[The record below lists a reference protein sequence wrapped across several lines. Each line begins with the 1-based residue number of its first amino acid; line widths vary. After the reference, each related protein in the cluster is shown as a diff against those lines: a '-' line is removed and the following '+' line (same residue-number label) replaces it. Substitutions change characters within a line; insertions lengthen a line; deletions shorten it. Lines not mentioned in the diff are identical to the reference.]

1 MNKSQQKPDL
11 DEILYRCIQ
20 KVATGPGYSKSL
32 SQEDARDALATI
44 LDGSAD
50 PVRAGVFLI
59 ALRMKRESM
68 DENKGF
74 LEALI
79 KTTKRVTAEVDSVI
93 DISEPYNGY
102 VRGLSVTAFLAPLLA
117 EMGEAAYSHGVESV
131 GPKFGLTH
139 HKVLKSIGINVDI
152 SVEEAA
158 VQLANRDIG
167 WAYIDQKAINP
178 SLHNLVD
185 LRERL
190 IKRSALTTT
199 ESLLKPISGRKE
211 TTMVCGYVHSEYPAI
226 YAELARFT
234 GFDNATIIRGVEGG
248 ITPSLQQQGKYFGY
262 HNKGEESL
270 VELDPKS
277 IGIDV
282 KKRAIPLPDN
292 LPEPGDNDH
301 GVINADAASAAA
313 AKVGL
318 AALSGEALLG
328 SSTMAYD
335 SLLYNA
341 SIVLLH
347 RKRYTSLTEA
357 ANAVSKV
364 MKSGTVITRLKNTGA
379 NV

>member
-1 MNKSQQKPDL
+1 MNKSQQKPEL
-11 DEILYRCIQ
+11 DEILYKCIQ

-32 SQEDARDALATI
+32 SQEDACDALATI
-44 LDGSAD
+44 LDGTAD

-79 KTTKRVTAEVDSVI
+79 NTTNRVIADVDSVI

-139 HKVLKSIGINVDI
+139 HKVLKSIGINVNI
-152 SVEEAA
+152 SVKEAA
-158 VQLANRDIG
+158 EQLANPNIA

-178 SLHNLVD
+178 SLNNLVD

-211 TTMVCGYVHSEYPAI
+211 THMVCGYVHSEYPAI
-226 YAELARFT
+226 YAELARFS

-248 ITPSLQQQGKYFGY
+248 ITPSLQQQGKFFGY
-262 HNKGEESL
+262 LNKGEESL
-270 VELDPKS
+270 TELDPKS

-292 LPEPGDNDH
+292 LPEPSLNDN
-301 GVINADAASAAA
+301 GLINADAASAAA
-313 AKVGL
+313 AQEGL
-318 AALSGEALLG
+318 NALRGDTGL
-328 SSTMAYD
+328 AYD

-341 SIVLLH
+341 SIILSH
-347 RKRYTSLTEA
+347 RNRYSSLVEA
-357 ANAVSKV
+357 ADAVAKI
-364 MKSGTVITRLKNTGA
+364 MKSGAVIERLKRSNAQIT
-379 NV
+379 

>member
-1 MNKSQQKPDL
+1 MNKSQQNPNL
-11 DEILYRCIQ
+11 DEILYKCIQ

-32 SQEDARDALATI
+32 TQEDARDALATI
-44 LDGSAD
+44 LNGSAD

-79 KTTKRVTAEVDSVI
+79 NTTNRVTADVDSVI

-102 VRGLSVTAFLAPLLA
+102 TRGLSVTAFLAPLLA

-139 HKVLKSIGINVDI
+139 HKVLKSIGINVDV
-152 SVEEAA
+152 SVEAA
-158 VQLANRDIG
+158 AKQLADPDIG

-178 SLHNLVD
+178 NLHSLVD

-211 TTMVCGYVHSEYPAI
+211 THMVCGYVHSEYPAI
-226 YAELARFT
+226 YAELARFS

-248 ITPSLQQQGKYFGY
+248 ITPSLQQQGKFFGY
-262 HNKGEESL
+262 LDKSEETL
-270 VELDPKS
+270 TELDPKS

-282 KKRAIPLPDN
+282 KKRAIPLPDD
-292 LPEPGDNDH
+292 LPEPSDKDQGA
-301 GVINADAASAAA
+301 INADAASSAA
-313 AKVGL
+313 AKEGL
-318 AALSGEALLG
+318 AALTGQAG
-328 SSTMAYD
+328 MAYD

-341 SIVLLH
+341 AIILTH
-347 RKRYTSLTEA
+347 RKRFDSLVDA
-357 ANAVSKV
+357 ANEVSKV
-364 MKSGTVITRLKNTGA
+364 LKSGAVLRRLKRSGA

>member
-11 DEILYRCIQ
+11 DDILYRCIQ

-32 SQEDARDALATI
+32 SQEDARDALLTI

-59 ALRMKRESM
+59 ALRMKRESIE
-68 DENKGF
+68 ENKGF

-79 KTTKRVTAEVDSVI
+79 QTTNRVTADIDSVI

-139 HKVLKSIGINVDI
+139 HKILKSIGINVDI
-152 SVEEAA
+152 SVEDAA
-158 VQLANRDIG
+158 KQLANSTIG

-199 ESLLKPISGRKE
+199 ESLLKPISGGKE
-211 TTMVCGYVHSEYPAI
+211 TLMVCGYVHSEYPAI
-226 YAELARFT
+226 YAELGRFS
-234 GFDNATIIRGVEGG
+234 GFDSAAIIRGVEGG

-262 HNKGEESL
+262 HNLGEESL

-277 IGIDV
+277 IGINV

-292 LPEPGDNDH
+292 LPEPSENDH

-313 AKVGL
+313 AKEGL
-318 AALSGEALLG
+318 AALTGQAG
-328 SSTMAYD
+328 MAYD

-347 RKRYTSLTEA
+347 RKRYKSLIDA
-357 ANAVSKV
+357 ADAVSKV
-364 MKSGTVITRLKNTGA
+364 LHSGSVIQRLKSSGA
-379 NV
+379 KV

>member
-11 DEILYRCIQ
+11 DDILYRCIQ

-32 SQEDARDALATI
+32 SQEDARDALLSI
-44 LDGSAD
+44 LKGNAD

-59 ALRMKRESM
+59 ALRMKRESIE
-68 DENKGF
+68 ENKGF

-79 KTTKRVTAEVDSVI
+79 QTTNRVTADVDSVI

-152 SVEEAA
+152 SVAEAA
-158 VQLANRDIG
+158 KQIANPDIG

-178 SLHNLVD
+178 SLHKLVD

-211 TTMVCGYVHSEYPAI
+211 TLMVCGYVHSEYPAV
-226 YAELARFT
+226 YAELGRFS
-234 GFDNATIIRGVEGG
+234 GFDSAAIIRGVEGG

-282 KKRAIPLPDN
+282 KKRAIPLPDD
-292 LPEPGDNDH
+292 LPEPSEEDH
-301 GVINADAASAAA
+301 GVINADAASVAAA
-313 AKVGL
+313 EAGL
-318 AALSGEALLG
+318 AALSGQTG
-328 SSTMAYD
+328 MAYD

-347 RKRYTSLTEA
+347 RKRYATIVEA

-364 MKSGTVITRLKNTGA
+364 LKSGAVIERLKNSGA

>member
-1 MNKSQQKPDL
+1 MNKSQQKPEL
-11 DEILYRCIQ
+11 DDILYRSIQ

-32 SQEDARDALATI
+32 SQEDARDSLLSI
-44 LDGSAD
+44 LNGSAD

-79 KTTKRVTAEVDSVI
+79 QTTNRVTANIDSVI

-117 EMGEAAYSHGVESV
+117 EMNEPSYSHGVESV

-139 HKVLKSIGINVDI
+139 NKVLKTIGIDVDI
-152 SVEEAA
+152 SVQQAA
-158 VQLANRDIG
+158 DQLADPSIA
-167 WAYIDQKAINP
+167 WAYVDQKAINP
-178 SLHNLVD
+178 SLNNLVE

-199 ESLLKPISGRKE
+199 ESLLKPISGIKQ
-211 TTMVCGYVHSEYPAI
+211 TMMVCGYVHSEYPAI
-226 YAELARFT
+226 YAELARYS
-234 GFDNATIIRGVEGG
+234 GFDSAAIIRGVEGG

-262 HNKGEESL
+262 HNYGEEKL
-270 VELDPKS
+270 IELEPKS

-282 KKRAIPLPDN
+282 KKRAIPLPTD
-292 LPEPGDNDH
+292 LAKPSKKDR
-301 GVINADAASAAA
+301 GVINADAASVAAA
-313 AKVGL
+313 EQGL
-318 AALSGEALLG
+318 AALHGQEG
-328 SSTMAYD
+328 MAYD

-341 SIVLLH
+341 SIILLH
-347 RKRYTSLTEA
+347 KQRYTSLVEA
-357 ANAVSKV
+357 AKSVSQV
-364 MKSGTVITRLKNTGA
+364 LKSGAVIERLKNTGA
-379 NV
+379 NI

>member
-1 MNKSQQKPDL
+1 MNKSQQKPEL
-11 DEILYRCIQ
+11 DDILYRCIQ

-32 SQEDARDALATI
+32 NQEDARDALLTI
-44 LDGSAD
+44 LNGEAD

-68 DENKGF
+68 EENKGF

-79 KTTKRVTAEVDSVI
+79 STTNRVTANVDSVI

-102 VRGLSVTAFLAPLLA
+102 VRGLSVSAFLAPLLA
-117 EMGEAAYSHGVESV
+117 EMGEKAYSHGVESV

-139 HKVLKSIGINVDI
+139 HKVLKTIGVNVEL

-158 VQLANRDIG
+158 KQIEDPNIA
-167 WAYIDQKAINP
+167 WAYIDQKSINP
-178 SLHNLVD
+178 SLYKLVE

-190 IKRSALTTT
+190 IKRSALTTI

-211 TTMVCGYVHSEYPAI
+211 SHYVCGYVHSEYPAI
-226 YAELARFT
+226 YAELARFS
-234 GFDNATIIRGVEGG
+234 GFETATIIRGVEGG

-262 HNKGEESL
+262 HNKNEEL
-270 VELDPKS
+270 LYELDPKS

-282 KKRAIPLPDN
+282 KKRAIPLPDD
-292 LPEPGDNDH
+292 LPDPIDEDR
-301 GVINADAASAAA
+301 GVINANAASRAAA
-313 AKVGL
+313 EVGL
-318 AALSGEALLG
+318 AALEGERGL
-328 SSTMAYD
+328 AYD

-341 SIVLLH
+341 AIVLTH
-347 RKRYTSLTEA
+347 RKRFTNLKEA
-357 ANAVSKV
+357 AQAVEKV
-364 MKSGTVITRLKNTGA
+364 LNSGAVLNRLRRIS

>member
-1 MNKSQQKPDL
+1 MNKSQQNPNL
-11 DEILYRCIQ
+11 DEILYQCIQ

-32 SQEDARDALATI
+32 SQEDARDALSTI
-44 LDGSAD
+44 LDSSAD

-59 ALRMKRESM
+59 ALRMKRESIE
-68 DENKGF
+68 ENKGF

-79 KTTKRVTAEVDSVI
+79 NTTNRVTAEVDSVI

-102 VRGLSVTAFLAPLLA
+102 TRGLSVTAFLAPLLA

-158 VQLANRDIG
+158 AQLANPDIG
-167 WAYIDQKAINP
+167 WAYIDQKVINP
-178 SLHNLVD
+178 SLHSLVD

-199 ESLLKPISGRKE
+199 ESLLKPISGRKD
-211 TTMVCGYVHSEYPAI
+211 THMVCGYVHSEYPAI
-226 YAELARFT
+226 YAELARFS

-248 ITPSLQQQGKYFGY
+248 ITPSLQQQGKFFGY
-262 HNKGEESL
+262 LDKGEEL
-270 VELDPKS
+270 LTELDPKS

-282 KKRAIPLPDN
+282 KKRAIHLPDD
-292 LPEPGDNDH
+292 LPEPSEKDRGA
-301 GVINADAASAAA
+301 INANAASSAAA
-313 AKVGL
+313 QEGL
-318 AALSGEALLG
+318 AALTGQAG
-328 SSTMAYD
+328 MAYD

-341 SIVLLH
+341 AIVLMH
-347 RKRYTSLTEA
+347 RKRFDSLVDAGT
-357 ANAVSKV
+357 AVSKV
-364 MKSGTVITRLKNTGA
+364 LKSGAVLERLKHSGA
-379 NV
+379 NIKNKNN

>member
-1 MNKSQQKPDL
+1 MNKSQQNPVL
-11 DEILYRCIQ
+11 DDILYQCIQ

-32 SQEDARDALATI
+32 FQEDARDALATI

-79 KTTKRVTAEVDSVI
+79 NTTNRVTAKVDSVI

-117 EMGEAAYSHGVESV
+117 EMGESAYSHGVESV

-152 SVEEAA
+152 SVKEAA
-158 VQLANRDIG
+158 EKLANPDIG
-167 WAYIDQKAINP
+167 WAYIDQQAINP
-178 SLHNLVD
+178 SLHKLVD

-199 ESLLKPISGRKE
+199 ESLLKPISGRKQ
-211 TTMVCGYVHSEYPAI
+211 THMVCGYVHSEYPAI
-226 YAELARFT
+226 YAELARFS

-248 ITPSLQQQGKYFGY
+248 ITPSLQQQGKFFGY
-262 HNKGEESL
+262 LNKGEEKL
-270 VELDPKS
+270 TELNPKS

-282 KKRAIPLPDN
+282 KKRAIPLPEN
-292 LPEPGDNDH
+292 LPEPSDLDH
-301 GVINADAASAAA
+301 GTINSSAASSASAQQ
-313 AKVGL
+313 GL
-318 AALSGEALLG
+318 AALTGQRGLAF
-328 SSTMAYD
+328 D

-341 SIVLLH
+341 AIILTH
-347 RKRYTSLTEA
+347 RKRFASLVEA
-357 ANAVSKV
+357 ADSVSEV
-364 MKSGTVITRLKNTGA
+364 LNSGRVIERLQRSGA
-379 NV
+379 AI

>member
-1 MNKSQQKPDL
+1 MNKSQQKPEL
-11 DEILYRCIQ
+11 DDILYRSIQ

-32 SQEDARDALATI
+32 SQDDARDALLTI

-79 KTTKRVTAEVDSVI
+79 KTTNRVTADVDSVI

-117 EMGEAAYSHGVESV
+117 EMGEATYSHGVESV

-152 SVEEAA
+152 SVSEAA
-158 VQLANRDIG
+158 KQLANPDIG

-178 SLHNLVD
+178 SLHGLVD

-199 ESLLKPISGRKE
+199 ESLLKPISGRKD

-234 GFDNATIIRGVEGG
+234 GFESAAIIRGVEGG

-282 KKRAIPLPDN
+282 KKRAIPLPDD
-292 LPEPGDNDH
+292 LPEPSDNDH
-301 GVINADAASAAA
+301 GVINADAASSAS

-318 AALSGEALLG
+318 AALSGQTLTG
-328 SSTMAYD
+328 SSQMAYD

-341 SIVLLH
+341 AIILMH
-347 RKRYTSLTEA
+347 RKRYASLVEA

-364 MKSGTVITRLKNTGA
+364 IKSGAVIERLKNSGA
-379 NV
+379 NI

>member
-32 SQEDARDALATI
+32 SQEDARDALLTI

-79 KTTKRVTAEVDSVI
+79 KTTNRVTAEVDSVI

-117 EMGEAAYSHGVESV
+117 EMGEVAYSHGVESV

-152 SVEEAA
+152 SVADAA
-158 VQLANRDIG
+158 KQLANPDIG

-178 SLHNLVD
+178 SLHSLVD
-185 LRERL
+185 LREQL

-248 ITPSLQQQGKYFGY
+248 ITPSLQQQGKYFGF
-262 HNKGEESL
+262 HNKGEECL
-270 VELDPKS
+270 VKLDPKS

-282 KKRAIPLPDN
+282 KKRVIPLPDD

-313 AKVGL
+313 AREGL
-318 AALSGEALLG
+318 ASLSGKTLTG
-328 SSTMAYD
+328 PTKMAYD

-347 RKRYTSLTEA
+347 RKRYASLVEA

-364 MKSGTVITRLKNTGA
+364 MKSGAVIERLKNTGA
-379 NV
+379 NL

>member
-1 MNKSQQKPDL
+1 MNKSQQNPKL
-11 DEILYRCIQ
+11 DDILYQCIQ

-44 LDGSAD
+44 LEGNAD

-79 KTTKRVTAEVDSVI
+79 NTTNRVTADVDSVI

-131 GPKFGLTH
+131 GPKFGITH

-152 SVEEAA
+152 SVDEAA
-158 VQLANRDIG
+158 KQLENPNIG

-178 SLHNLVD
+178 SLHSLID

-199 ESLLKPISGRKE
+199 ESLLKPISGKKE
-211 TTMVCGYVHSEYPAI
+211 THMVCGYVHSEYPAI
-226 YAELARFT
+226 YAELARFS

-248 ITPSLQQQGKYFGY
+248 ITPSLQQQGKFFGY
-262 HNKGEESL
+262 LDKSEETL
-270 VELDPKS
+270 TELDPKS

-282 KKRAIPLPDN
+282 KKRAIPLPDD
-292 LPEPGDNDH
+292 LPDPSDNDR
-301 GVINADAASAAA
+301 GVINADAASSAA
-313 AKVGL
+313 AKEGL
-318 AALSGEALLG
+318 AALKGQAG
-328 SSTMAYD
+328 MAYD

-347 RKRYTSLTEA
+347 RKRFGSLATA
-357 ANAVSKV
+357 ADEVSKV
-364 MKSGTVITRLKNTGA
+364 LKSGAVIDRLKYSGA
-379 NV
+379 SI